1 MREQRFLHSQRLA
14 AAQPAPPNPSRTG
27 IQINWVEAVAKTI
40 EIWRHHNEMATKVC
54 GINPAGAG
62 PGCRQGRDAPCVGR
76 PSSKDFGLK
85 AGKAGGLKMQPD
97 RRIPSSAAEC
107 ARPGHSNAGIP
118 GALERSLTPV
128 LPMLLRP
135 GTDALRPEPAPL
147 PKRVFKPTLSL
158 ALASVLLCLS
168 PFARGQEPAVG
179 FTNPPATETVV
190 LPKSVPDPLE
200 PFNRVMWGFNKAV
213 MTGVIKP
220 TSRVYRFVV
229 VKPVRTGIGNF
240 GKNLTYPG
248 RLINNLLQGKWSGAR
263 DESYRFVCNTTVGV
277 AGFFDPATKWKI
289 PKSDADFG
297 QTFGKWGWKP
307 ECFIMLPIY
316 GPSNE
321 RDTLGLAAD
330 TAANPLLYIAPYD
343 FKANNPLTYLGPY
356 SWFCYTVLYNDLA
369 DSVGEYVRFSQAEM
383 DPYSEIQYAWTF
395 ARENRVADFQVKGKQ
410 DEASL
415 ETLESVFFTFKNPEF
430 PSHGKTKS
438 VLIPATGRKLKFTFW
453 LQPGKAN
460 VVYIV
465 PGLGSHRLA
474 ETSLALAELVY
485 SNGFS
490 AVCVSSPFNFEFMEH
505 ASTAAMP
512 AYLPVDGNDLHVAL
526 TEIDHR
532 LHALY
537 PNRLG
542 NRALMGYSMGAFES
556 LFVAATGPTN
566 QYSVRTKGS
575 VLRFLQ
581 GKQGVK
587 EVRID
592 PITNQLP
599 LIQFDRYVAI
609 NTPVRMAQGISKLD
623 EFYRAPLNWPIAER
637 ADDLENTFL
646 KVAALSKV
654 TLTPRSSL
662 PFSAIESKFLIG
674 LTFRLILRD
683 MIYSSQ
689 QRNNQ
694 GVLQHPIRNFRRDPV
709 YQEILQYSYQDYFEK
724 FAIPYYQTRGLAAP
738 TQAAPEASPRRAAE
752 TLEKAGDLRTYDAGL
767 RANPNIRV
775 IVNQN
780 DFLLTDE
787 DLAWLHATF
796 GPEQLTV
803 FPIGGHLGNL
813 SNLTVQKSILA
824 ALTPMRPPDP
834 KPEEPPK
841 NPGP

>member
-1 MREQRFLHSQRLA
+1 MRRL
-14 AAQPAPPNPSRTG
+14 QQTQFHP
-27 IQINWVEAVAKTI
+27 
-40 EIWRHHNEMATKVC
+40 
-54 GINPAGAG
+54 
-62 PGCRQGRDAPCVGR
+62 
-76 PSSKDFGLK
+76 K
-85 AGKAGGLKMQPD
+85 AGKADDLKIQPG
-97 RRIPSSAAEC
+97 RRIPFSA
-107 ARPGHSNAGIP
+107 
-118 GALERSLTPV
+118 LVV
-128 LPMLLRP
+128 L
-135 GTDALRPEPAPL
+135 A
-147 PKRVFKPTLSL
+147 F
-158 ALASVLLCLS
+158 CLS
-168 PFARGQEPAVG
+168 PFVHGQEPAVG
-179 FTNPPATETVV
+179 FAGPPAAETVV
-190 LPKSVPDPLE
+190 LPPSVPDPIE
-200 PFNRVMWGFNKAV
+200 PVNRVMWGFNKAV

-229 VKPVRTGIGNF
+229 AKPVRTGIGNF
-240 GKNLTYPG
+240 GRNLTYPG

-277 AGFFDPATKWKI
+277 AGIFDPATRWKI

-297 QTFGKWGWKP
+297 QTFGKWGWQP
-307 ECFIMLPIY
+307 QCFLMLPIY

-330 TAANPLLYIAPYD
+330 TAANPLIYIAPYE
-343 FKANNPLTYLGPY
+343 FVANNPLTWLGPY
-356 SWFCYTVLYNDLA
+356 TYVAYAVMYNDLS

-415 ETLESVFFTFKNPEF
+415 ETLESVFFTFKDPEF
-430 PSHGKTKS
+430 PSHGKTRS

-485 SNGFS
+485 RNGFS
-490 AVCVSSPFNFEFMEH
+490 AVCVSSPFNYEFMEH

-512 AYLPVDGNDLHVAL
+512 AYLPVDGHDLHVAL
-526 TEIDHR
+526 TEIDHH

-537 PNRLG
+537 PDRLG
-542 NRALMGYSMGAFES
+542 NRALMGYSMGAFQS

-566 QYSVRTKGS
+566 QYFVTTKGS

-592 PITNQLP
+592 PTTNQVP
-599 LIQFDRYVAI
+599 LIQFERVVAI
-609 NTPVRMAQGISKLD
+609 NTPVRLAYGISKLD
-623 EFYRAPLNWPIAER
+623 EFYRVPLDWPGAER
-637 ADDLENTFL
+637 ADDIENTFL
-646 KVAALSKV
+646 KVAALSKL

-674 LTFRLILRD
+674 MTFRFTLRD
-683 MIYSSQ
+683 VIFSSQ
-689 QRNNQ
+689 RRNNQ
-694 GVLQHPIRNFRRDPV
+694 GVLQHPIRNFRREPL

-724 FAIPYYQTRGLAAP
+724 FVVPYYQTRGLASP
-738 TQAAPEASPRRAAE
+738 TQAALE
-752 TLEKAGDLRTYDAGL
+752 TAGDLRTYDAGL
-767 RANPNIRV
+767 RANPDIRI

-780 DFLLTDE
+780 DFLLADE

-796 GPEQLTV
+796 ATNQLTV
-803 FPIGGHLGNL
+803 FAQGGHLGNL
-813 SNLTVQKSILA
+813 SNLTVQKAILA

-841 NPGP
+841 DLAP

>member
-1 MREQRFLHSQRLA
+1 MVEQRFLCSPQSA
-14 AAQPAPPNPSRTG
+14 ATPPLPPAPAPSLNRTG
-27 IQINWVEAVAKTI
+27 IEIHWGEAEAKTVTI
-40 EIWRHHNEMATKVC
+40 RHHYNEAATKVC
-54 GINPAGAG
+54 CINPAGAG
-62 PGCRQGRDAPCVGR
+62 PGCRQGLDAQLALDAQAQ
-76 PSSKDFGLK
+76 KDFPLT
-85 AGKAGGLKMQPD
+85 AGKAGDLKTQPD
-97 RRIPSSAAEC
+97 RRIRSSAAEFV
-107 ARPGHSNAGIP
+107 RPGHSNVGIP
-118 GALERSLTPV
+118 GALEKSLTPV

-135 GTDALRPEPAPL
+135 GTGALRPEPAPL

-168 PFARGQEPAVG
+168 PFAHGQEPAVG
-179 FTNPPATETVV
+179 FTRPPAAETVV
-190 LPKSVPDPLE
+190 LPKSVPDPIE
-200 PFNRVMWGFNKAV
+200 PFNRVMWSFNKGL
-213 MTGVIKP
+213 MTDVIKP
-220 TSRVYRFVV
+220 SSRVYRFVV

-240 GKNLTYPG
+240 GRNLTYPG
-248 RLINNLLQGKWSGAR
+248 RAINNLLQGKWNGAR

-277 AGFFDPATKWKI
+277 AGIFDPATKWKI

-307 ECFIMLPIY
+307 QCFLMLPIY

-330 TAANPLLYIAPYD
+330 TAANPLLYIAPYK
-343 FKANNPLTYLGPY
+343 FVASNPLTWLGPY
-356 SWFCYTVLYNDLA
+356 SWFCYTVMYNDLT

-430 PSHGKTKS
+430 PSHGKTRS

-490 AVCVSSPFNFEFMEH
+490 AVCVSSPFNYEFMEH
-505 ASTAAMP
+505 ASTVAMP
-512 AYLPVDGNDLHVAL
+512 AYLPVDGHDLHVAL
-526 TEIDHR
+526 TAIDHR

-537 PNRLG
+537 PDRLG
-542 NRALMGYSMGAFES
+542 NRALMGYSMGAFQS

-566 QYSVRTKGS
+566 QYSVRTKGA

-592 PITNQLP
+592 PTTNQLA
-599 LIQFDRYVAI
+599 LINFDRYVAI
-609 NTPVRMAQGISKLD
+609 NTPVRLAQGISKLD
-623 EFYRAPLNWPIAER
+623 EFYRAPLDWPGAER

-646 KVAALSKV
+646 KVAALSKLS
-654 TLTPRSSL
+654 LTPRSSL

-674 LTFRLILRD
+674 LTFRIILRD

-689 QRNNQ
+689 RRNNQ
-694 GVLQHPIRNFRRDPV
+694 GVLQDPIRNFRREPV

-724 FAIPYYQTRGLAAP
+724 FATPYYQAHGV
-738 TQAAPEASPRRAAE
+738 ASPTGEA
-752 TLEKAGDLRTYDAGL
+752 LEKAGDLRTYDNGL

-796 GPEQLTV
+796 APEQLTV
-803 FPIGGHLGNL
+803 FPQGGHLGNL
-813 SNLTVQKSILA
+813 SNPAVQKSILA

-841 NPGP
+841 NLGP